1 MCCVLTIIKKR
12 AWKIQSTFCFDL
24 ENKIHNYIKTQSITN
39 GYTKLRYIVM
49 TRALFTLC
57 ACSCLL
63 TALLPPLQS
72 VVTSQCIAT
81 ASSKLIP
88 LSPSLSLTSTIASLS
103 DESLFPFDSLPPYP
117 VLASQRETYTPCHSA
132 GSKRCVGNVWSIWIS
147 VVCECSDENVC
158 SEVAGNLVSVTVN
171 LCYYCASVLCL

>member
-1 MCCVLTIIKKR
+1 
-12 AWKIQSTFCFDL
+12 
-24 ENKIHNYIKTQSITN
+24 
-39 GYTKLRYIVM
+39 M

-81 ASSKLIP
+81 ASSKLIH
-88 LSPSLSLTSTIASLS
+88 LSPSLSFTSTIVSLS
-103 DESLFPFDSLPPYP
+103 DESLFPFDSLPPNP

-132 GSKRCVGNVWSIWIS
+132 GSERCVGNVWSLWIS

-158 SEVAGNLVSVTVN
+158 SEVAGSLVSVTVN
-171 LCYYCASVLCL
+171 LCYYCPSVLCL